1 MVLEVLVIHT
11 LASAEPSWRQLEA
24 SGDVEQVPLEEERPE
39 RAVQLGRDMAAYN
52 RQSLLS
58 LMQDIK
64 MFSHLDL
71 RKCPESPRLLWNTG

>member
-71 RKCPESPRLLWNTG
+71 RKCPASPQPLWNTG